1 MYYPNPNQNN
11 DDGGGLGRIMLVIAL
26 SIGFFAVYM
35 TIFPPEQK
43 HSQHNAP
50 NQDTISTNALE
61 QATNNANNIG
71 NAPIAQS
78 NPATPKDNAQNFAPQ
93 AQSNIP
99 LKDSLISV
107 IESKDFEIEIDA
119 LGRIREVYLKD
130 EKFTRDEQESLFSI
144 IGSLFGGSSTKPHI
158 DKLALFGESELRAL
172 EVRFSDNAINQKAFS
187 TPYIAS
193 APRLEIESSRDSAQ
207 KSSQT
212 LTLTQNLGEVSITK
226 ELKFYEDL
234 TYEAHIS
241 VSNPNIEYFISNGM
255 RPKGDKDNYVF
266 RGVLLKKDDGSIKK
280 IEDGDAQNED
290 FPKSRFIASVDR
302 YYTSLFYTKDLAKG
316 LNIRIGRDLQ
326 DNPMPYMKLYGQD
339 SFYGYIGPKDYKN
352 LEHIYKE
359 LSDVVEYGVFTF
371 FAEWIFLLLD
381 WLYGICGNWGWAIVL
396 LTLLVRLVLFPLS
409 YKGILSMQKLKDIA
423 PMMKEIQTRYK
434 GDPQKMQM
442 QMMELYKKHGA
453 NPLGGC
459 LPLLLQ
465 IPVFF
470 AIYRVLYNAIELK
483 NSDWI
488 FWIRDLSAID
498 PYFVLPVLMGVTM
511 YLSQILTP
519 SNFTDPMQEKVFKML
534 PWFFMI
540 FFIVFPFPAGLVLYW
555 TINNIFSIIRQ
566 LVINKVLERKKA
578 IAQKIKEKKEMNIEE
593 QTKHKGRRSK

>member
-11 DDGGGLGRIMLVIAL
+11 DDGGGLGRMMLVIAL

-35 TIFPPEQK
+35 TLFPPEEK
-43 HSQHNAP
+43 P
-50 NQDTISTNALE
+50 TISQQHTTQNITNSPSE
-61 QATNNANNIG
+61 SPNDSVS
-71 NAPIAQS
+71 APISQS
-78 NPATPKDNAQNFAPQ
+78 APALSQDSSLQDDNTTNR
-93 AQSNIP
+93 P
-99 LKDSLISV
+99 LKDSLIAV
-107 IESKDFEIEIDA
+107 IESKDFEIDIDA
-119 LGRIREVYLKD
+119 LGRITEVYLKD

-144 IGSLFGGSSTKPHI
+144 IGSLFGISPHKPHI
-158 DKLALFGESELRAL
+158 DKLPLFGESELRAL
-172 EVRFSDNAINQKAFS
+172 EVRFSDKTINQKAFS
-187 TPYIAS
+187 TPYTAS
-193 APRLEIESSRDSAQ
+193 ASRLDIPSADFADSNGVQ
-207 KSSQT
+207 KAFQT
-212 LTLTQNLGEVSITK
+212 LTLTQNLGEVSVIK

-234 TYEAHIS
+234 TYEVHIS
-241 VSNPNIEYFISNGM
+241 VSNPNLEYFISNGM
-255 RPKGDKDNYVF
+255 RPQGDKDNYAF

-280 IEDGDAQNED
+280 IEDGDAQNDD

-316 LNIRIGRDLQ
+316 LNIRVGKDLK
-326 DNPMPYMKLYGQD
+326 DNPMPYIKLYGQD
-339 SFYGYIGPKDYKN
+339 SFYGYIGPKDYKD
-352 LEHIYKE
+352 LENIHKE

-423 PMMKEIQTRYK
+423 PKMKEIQTRYK

-483 NSDWI
+483 NSEWI
-488 FWIRDLSAID
+488 FWISDLSAID

-519 SNFTDPMQEKVFKML
+519 SNFTDPMQEKIFRML

-540 FFIVFPFPAGLVLYW
+540 FFIIFPFPAGLVLYW
-555 TINNIFSIIRQ
+555 TINNIFSIIQQ

-578 IAQKIKEKKEMNIEE
+578 LAQESKIEE
-593 QTKHKGRRSK
+593 QSKRKSGGSK